1 MPSRHLSSRHKDT
14 LLGEGMAYGEHNDS
28 PMVNL
33 AIGGQNAYQS
43 DLRYFHANT
52 DYVRKN
58 LIIKVMQAPRGFL
71 FLDNPDSYYKALKGI
86 VEMHAQTWEGFNRT
100 LTVNSVEG
108 PVSGAGEIQHTPS
121 QVLRQR
127 SDPTM
132 TIREKYGRP
141 VQRFFESWVTE
152 LIMDPD
158 SQVPGISTRANA
170 PRDLLPDIYSMTI
183 CAFEPDPSFTK
194 VNSAWLITNMYP
206 MNAGDYTGRR
216 DKTADGEELVLN
228 IPWTGMQQVGVAVD
242 RLAQGLLDSMMRT
255 GTSPNLKP
263 AFMSGVEQD
272 VLAQNTVG
280 FTEQVA
286 DFNRT
291 FIKI

>member
-1 MPSRHLSSRHKDT
+1 MGVRHKET
-14 LLGEGMAYGEHNDS
+14 LLGAGMAFNESNSS

-33 AIGGQNAYQS
+33 ALGGQNAYQS

-52 DYVRKN
+52 DYVRRN
-58 LIIKVMQAPRGFL
+58 LVIKVLQAPRGFQY
-71 FLDNPDSYYKALKGI
+71 LDNPDVYYKTLKGI
-86 VEMHAQTWEGFNRT
+86 VEMHAQTWDGFNRT
-100 LTVNSVEG
+100 LSVNSVES
-108 PVSGAGEIQHTPS
+108 PVSGGGEVQHTPS

-127 SDPTM
+127 SDPSM

-141 VQRFFESWVTE
+141 VQRFFESWITE

-170 PRDLLPDIYSMTI
+170 PSDLLPDIYSMTI
-183 CAFEPDPSFTK
+183 IAFEPDPTFTR
-194 VNSAWLITNMYP
+194 VNAAWLITNMYP
-206 MNAGDYTGRR
+206 QNAGDFTGRR

-228 IPWTGMQQVGVAVD
+228 IPWTGMQQVGIAVD
-242 RLAQGLLDSMMRT
+242 RLAQRMLDLMPKT

-263 AFMSGVEQD
+263 SFITDVEAD
-272 VLAQNTVG
+272 VSRHTNVG

-291 FIKI
+291 FIKL